1 MHNLINIF
9 QMNKQAKHLRK
20 NQTDAERLLW
30 NRLRNRQ
37 LCNCK
42 FRRQHEIGSYIVDF
56 ICLESKLIIE
66 LDGSGHIL
74 KKEHDANR
82 TNYLESLGYNVI
94 RFWNNEVVQEL
105 DNVLN
110 AIYQEIVG
118 NPSPQP
124 SPLTTGERE

>member
-82 TNYLESLGYNVI
+82 TNYLESLGYKII
-94 RFWNNEVVQEL
+94 RFWNNEVLQEL

>member
-66 LDGSGHIL
+66 LD
-74 KKEHDANR
+74 
-82 TNYLESLGYNVI
+82 
-94 RFWNNEVVQEL
+94 
-105 DNVLN
+105 NVLN
-110 AIYQEIVG
+110 AIYQEIVDT
-118 NPSPQP
+118 PSPQP